1 MREEAERRPLAPEE
15 ISRLRELLRRREREL
30 EEESPESGVLG
41 EIREA
46 LSRMARGEYGRCVDC
61 GRWIRLRRLE
71 TIPWAKRCRS
81 CQERWEM
88 LEAV

>member
-1 MREEAERRPLAPEE
+1 MEEAERRPLAPEE
-15 ISRLRELLRRREREL
+15 VTRLRELLRRREKEL
-30 EEESPESGVLG
+30 ERVDPGAELLG

-46 LSRMARGEYGRCVDC
+46 LSRMVRGEYGRCVDC